1 MNYDKDV
8 RTLLEQIKKSAERK
22 DRVKTILEDLEHKVV
37 KDATIQRVLDPAD
50 ADAFQM
56 HDDALK
62 ANEERKEESLK
73 QKEVAELIKETAS
86 EESRHRHYDVVD
98 RKDLAKKINEA
109 KSKNLKYSISRNN
122 KDGYRY
128 LLEVFDPE
136 KFEETKEEIIDID
149 IDKEHEDDRPHA
161 CREAVLN
168 DVCDWIKQDE
178 DLLDELCDYLRNE
191 KDYKDEII
199 DGLFYEGDIV
209 FDDDCGDVID
219 HAAELDLNTD
229 TDDFD
234 LLNEELKI
242 YTSSLENF
250 HPSERAEDLW
260 NEIKE
265 HKKLEDLE
273 YALET
278 LYPDGISD
286 IALDDLLCF
295 DEDWIRDLIDL
306 EESNTED
313 EDIEDAEDFEDEE
326 DFEDDEDL
334 DIDYIDDTDDITLT
348 DEDDEDVEI
357 DDIDDTYEEV
367 EPVYFD
373 EEDEKP
379 LRKKAEKEKKALT
392 DSLLTP
398 PGTELA
404 TKLVDKALSSLPG
417 LTEETENNQ
426 VEKDEAKVDSTNE
439 TEEKQ
444 TLTDGLLNPPG
455 SNLVKGL
462 VNTAISS
469 IPTPNGLL
477 EETEVVEDQVEEDD
491 KLTAALGDSFV
502 KNNYKAN
509 TAADEKTKKDTLTT
523 EALKQTE
530 EDDEVVDI
538 SDDEID
544 TMLGAPKKEDK
555 DGKAK

>member
-22 DRVKTILEDLEHKVV
+22 DRVKTILEDLDNKVV

-62 ANEERKEESLK
+62 ANEKRKEESLK

-122 KDGYRY
+122 KNGYRY

-191 KDYKDEII
+191 KDYNDEII

-209 FDDDCGDVID
+209 FDDDCEDVID

-286 IALDDLLCF
+286 IALDDLLCY

-313 EDIEDAEDFEDEE
+313 EEDIEDDEEDIEDEE
-326 DFEDDEDL
+326 DF

-357 DDIDDTYEEV
+357 DGIDDTYEEV

-379 LRKKAEKEKKALT
+379 TRKKAEKEKKALT
-392 DSLLTP
+392 DGLLTP

-417 LTEETENNQ
+417 LTEENES
-426 VEKDEAKVDSTNE
+426 DETKTDE
-439 TEEKQ
+439 TKEKQ
-444 TLTDGLLNPPG
+444 TLTDGLLDPPG

-477 EETEVVEDQVEEDD
+477 EETEVVEDQTEEDD

-509 TAADEKTKKDTLTT
+509 TVTDEKTEKNTLAT

-544 TMLGAPKKEDK
+544 TMLGAPKKEDE